1 MLNDEESAHDRPPS
15 FGLLHSPA
23 YAGSHGCPSS
33 AVVCYGGWIKPWRN
47 VQRVSSDPSARA
59 YERRAEDL
67 AKEDRLPAFI
77 AVSATTAEQARRVSL
92 KIPEGPRL

>member
-47 VQRVSSDPSARA
+47 AQRLSSDPSART
-59 YERRAEDL
+59 YGRRPEAL
-67 AKEDRLPAFI
+67 AKEGM
-77 AVSATTAEQARRVSL
+77 VRRVL
-92 KIPEGPRL
+92 PKTPEEPRLSSREAPLFFTAA